1 MDILSF
7 LDTLEEPVS
16 EDLEEELERRYEQAK
31 WGYVDGFGETV
42 MDKEQFTRIARHFAQ
57 WGAEHYRDSTKKMS
71 KDLEEAADE
80 YSGDSNTGFIDMT
93 SYRAFIAGAEWM
105 KKQIPMPE
113 DTVIFQKGVEE
124 GKRLMMEDAVE
135 GTVIELGETYKDLSL
150 SVNAKELNQVL
161 QPLGVGDGNKVK
173 IIIVK
178 EEEQ

>member
-1 MDILSF
+1 MKYIDADKIRAEIRRLYSEDSDRHIVRTSLEALSNLMDF

-42 MDKEQFTRIARHFAQ
+42 MDKEQFTRIARHFAE
-57 WGAEHYRDSTKKMS
+57 WGAGHTP
-71 KDLEEAADE
+71 L
-80 YSGDSNTGFIDMT
+80 
-93 SYRAFIAGAEWM
+93 
-105 KKQIPMPE
+105 PE

-124 GKRLMMEDAVE
+124 GKRLMMEGAVE
-135 GTVIELGETYKDLSL
+135 GEIQMRYSGCLC
-150 SVNAKELNQVL
+150 AKTIRAINEDKFKF
-161 QPLGVGDGNKVK
+161 GDKVR

>member
-16 EDLEEELERRYEQAK
+16 D
-31 WGYVDGFGETV
+31 
-42 MDKEQFTRIARHFAQ
+42 
-57 WGAEHYRDSTKKMS
+57 
-71 KDLEEAADE
+71 DLEEAAEKYADLNCHNHVE
-80 YSGDSNTGFIDMT
+80 NETDWSGLL
-93 SYRAFIAGAEWM
+93 YAFKAGAEW
-105 KKQIPMPE
+105 
-113 DTVIFQKGVEE
+113 QKA
-124 GKRLMMEDAVE
+124 KMMEGAVE